1 MRRRASRAARRVCI
15 GLRSSGKNLLDAAAV
30 LANTLFPLLKAR
42 WVVVMDKKGET
53 QKRRHPRAVPLR
65 RLAVAWQSGARQ
77 GVSYLESVAL
87 GGLFLLTRQPL
98 PMRSAV
104 KILVELPFG
113 EVRARG
119 VVRRVNPSRGMGIE
133 FISMTPEDRAR
144 LIRALQPMLAAQPA

>member
-1 MRRRASRAARRVCI
+1 
-15 GLRSSGKNLLDAAAV
+15 
-30 LANTLFPLLKAR
+30 
-42 WVVVMDKKGET
+42 MDKKGEA
-53 QKRRHPRAVPLR
+53 QKRRYPRAVPLR
-65 RLAVAWQSGARQ
+65 RLAVAWQSGGRQ

-144 LIRALQPMLAAQPA
+144 LIRALQPMLAAQTA